1 MRILVV
7 EDEEKVASFIRKGL
21 EQMSYTVETVGTG
34 EEALGLALGAR
45 FDAIVLDVMLPGRDG
60 LSVVRE
66 LRARGSDVP
75 VLALTARGT
84 LEDRIAGLDSGCDDY
99 LPKPFAFEEL
109 LARLRA
115 LLRRGGTARMPRL
128 EYAGVT
134 VDPATRAVS
143 RDGKTVELTN
153 KEFALLELLMRR
165 PGQVMT
171 RTTLLENVWGYD
183 FDSTSNVLEVYM
195 NFLRKKLD
203 HGFPRKLLHTVR
215 GVGYVLRAED
225 SD

>member
-21 EQMSYTVETVGTG
+21 EQMSYTVDVAGTG
-34 EEALGLALGAR
+34 EDALAMALTTR
-45 FDAIVLDVMLPGRDG
+45 YDALVLDVMLPGRDG

-66 LRARGSDVP
+66 LRSRGSDVP

-115 LLRRGGTARMPRL
+115 LLRRGGTSRMPRL

-134 VDPATRAVS
+134 LDPASRTVS
-143 RDGKTVELTN
+143 RDSKPVELTN

-165 PGQVMT
+165 PGQVLT
-171 RTTLLENVWGYD
+171 RTALLESVWGYD

-195 NFLRKKLD
+195 NFLRKKID

-215 GVGYVLRAED
+215 GVGYVLRDEEE
-225 SD
+225 